1 MSDRARKLFY
11 VVSIALVTP
20 FALLG
25 AAVFMWW
32 LTTSG
37 DASVN
42 VFNRSRTTLHNIVIS
57 SNGFSGPSG
66 DVSPGGDFAFSA
78 DTQMN
83 FRFRLAFDA
92 NGKHYDVPAHT
103 WLPPFGDYIV
113 STYIDDQLRVSVG
126 AKPTF
131 MYR

>member
-1 MSDRARKLFY
+1 MSDRTRKVLY

-32 LTTSG
+32 LTTNG
-37 DASVN
+37 NASVN
-42 VFNRSRTTLHNIVIS
+42 VFNRSGTTLHNVVVS
-57 SNGFSGPSG
+57 SNGFSGPSR
-66 DVSPGGDFAFSA
+66 DVFPGGDFAFSA
-78 DTQMN
+78 DTQMS
-83 FRFRLAFDA
+83 FRFSLAFDA
-92 NGKHYDVPAHT
+92 NGKHYDAPAHL

-113 STYIDDQLRVSVG
+113 SAYIDDKLTLSVG
-126 AKPTF
+126 AKSTF

>member
-1 MSDRARKLFY
+1 MSDRARKFFY
-11 VVSIALVTP
+11 ILSIALLTP

-25 AAVFMWW
+25 AAVCMWW

-42 VFNRSRTTLHNIVIS
+42 VFNRSGTTLHNVVIS

-66 DVSPGGDFAFSA
+66 DVGPGRDFAFSA

-83 FRFRLAFDA
+83 FRFSLAFDA
-92 NGKHYDVPAHT
+92 NGRHYDLPAHI

-113 STYIDDQLRVSVG
+113 SAYIDDQLRLSVG

-131 MYR
+131 MY